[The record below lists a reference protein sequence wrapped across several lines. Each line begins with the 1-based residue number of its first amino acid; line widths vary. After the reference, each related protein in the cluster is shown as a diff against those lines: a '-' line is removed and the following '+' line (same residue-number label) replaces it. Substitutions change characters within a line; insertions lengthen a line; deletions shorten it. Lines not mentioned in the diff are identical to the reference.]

1 MPVRYNPSVPI
12 LNALRSGHWPSLLA
26 AWLHFEVSFMV
37 WMLVGALGVFIAE
50 DFGLTATQKGFM
62 VAVPLLGGSLFRV
75 AVGILSDRFG
85 PRRTGF
91 VSMLVVPAP
100 LVWAWLAADSF
111 SQMIGVGLLLGIA
124 GASFAVS
131 LPLASRA
138 YPMAHQGLAMGVAGS
153 GNSGAIISIALA
165 PLLAVKLGWHAV
177 FGIMIPLALVT
188 AAAYWLLA
196 RDHEPQDRAADHRMD
211 FSRILREPD
220 TYWFCALYAVTFGGF
235 VGLSSYL
242 SIFFF
247 DHYQLSRVE
256 AGMTAAGCAL
266 AGSFSRP
273 VGGFIADR
281 LGGLRV
287 LFVLYPLIAVLV
299 GVTAL
304 LLPFAI
310 TLAAVLA
317 AMACLGMGNGVI
329 FQVVP
334 QRFRREI
341 GAVSGLIG
349 AAGGLGGFLLP
360 SALGLF
366 RDLTGTYATGFAA
379 FAAACVL
386 IVPVVRGRTSVRPC
400 IRTDHYPL

>member
-1 MPVRYNPSVPI
+1 MPI

-26 AWLHFEVSFMV
+26 AWLHFEVSFMA

-50 DFGLTATQKGFM
+50 DFSLTATQKGFM
-62 VAVPLLGGSLFRV
+62 VAVPLLGGSLFRM
-75 AVGILSDRFG
+75 AVGVLSDRIG
-85 PRRTGF
+85 PRLTGF
-91 VSMLVVPAP
+91 VSMLVALVP
-100 LVWAWLAADSF
+100 LGWAWLAAESF
-111 SQMIGVGLLLGIA
+111 AQMIGVGLLLGVA

-153 GNSGAIISIALA
+153 GNSGAIVSIALA

-177 FGIMIPLALVT
+177 FGVMIPLVLVI
-188 AAAYWLLA
+188 AVAYWLLA
-196 RDHEPQDRAADHRMD
+196 RDHEPQDGTTDHRMD
-211 FSRILREPD
+211 FGRLLREPD

-247 DHYQLSRVE
+247 DQYELSRIE
-256 AGMTAAGCAL
+256 AGIMAAACAL

-273 VGGFIADR
+273 VGGFVADR

-287 LFVLYPLIAVLV
+287 LSFLYPLIAILV
-299 GVTAL
+299 GVTSL
-304 LLPFAI
+304 LLPFPI
-310 TLAAVLA
+310 VLIAVFL

-341 GAVSGLIG
+341 GAVSGLVG
-349 AAGGLGGFLLP
+349 AAGGLGGFFLP

-366 RDLTGTYATGFAA
+366 RDLTGTYATGFAI
-379 FAAACVL
+379 FAAVCVL
-386 IVPVVRGRTSVRPC
+386 MVPVMVIFWRPL
-400 IRTDHYPL
+400 RVSPFNFKGK

>member
-1 MPVRYNPSVPI
+1 
-12 LNALRSGHWPSLLA
+12 
-26 AWLHFEVSFMV
+26 MV

-100 LVWAWLAADSF
+100 LAWAWLAVDSF

-131 LPLASRA
+131 LPLASWA

-165 PLLAVKLGWHAV
+165 PLLAVQFGWHAV
-177 FGIMIPLALVT
+177 FGIMILLALAT

-196 RDHEPQDRAADHRMD
+196 RAHEPQDSTSAHRMD

-220 TYWFCALYAVTFGGF
+220 TYWFCTLYAVTFGGF

-247 DHYQLSRVE
+247 DQYGLSRVE
-256 AGMTAAGCAL
+256 AGMAAAGCAL

-287 LFVLYPLIAVLV
+287 LSVLYPLIAVLV

-310 TLAAVLA
+310 TFAAVLA

-386 IVPVVRGRTSVRPC
+386 IVPVMMLFWRPSLSQ
-400 IRTDHYPL
+400 T

>member
-1 MPVRYNPSVPI
+1 MTVRYNPSVPI

-26 AWLHFEVSFMV
+26 AWLHFEVSFMA

-62 VAVPLLGGSLFRV
+62 VAVPLLGGALFRV
-75 AVGILSDRFG
+75 AVGIVSDRVG
-85 PRRTGF
+85 PRLTGF
-91 VSMLVVPAP
+91 VSMLAVSAP
-100 LVWAWLAADSF
+100 LAWAWLAAEAF
-111 SQMIGVGLLLGIA
+111 PPIIGVGLLLGIA
-124 GASFAVS
+124 GASFAIS

-153 GNSGAIISIALA
+153 GNSGAIVSIALA
-165 PLLAVKLGWHAV
+165 PLLAAKLGWHAV
-177 FGIMIPLALVT
+177 FGVMIPLVLVT
-188 AAAYWLLA
+188 ALVYWLLA
-196 RDHEPQDRAADHRMD
+196 RDHEPQDAAADHRMD
-211 FSRILREPD
+211 FSRLLLDPD
-220 TYWFCALYAVTFGGF
+220 TYWFCALYAATFGGF
-235 VGLSSYL
+235 AGLSSYL

-247 DHYQLSRVE
+247 DQYGLSRVE
-256 AGMTAAGCAL
+256 AGVTAAGCAL

-273 VGGFIADR
+273 VGGFVADR

-287 LFVLYPLIAVLV
+287 LSLLYPLIAILI

-304 LLPFAI
+304 LLPFPIA
-310 TLAAVLA
+310 LASIWT

-349 AAGGLGGFLLP
+349 AAGGVGGFLLP

-379 FAAACVL
+379 FAATCVL
-386 IVPVVRGRTSVRPC
+386 IVPVMRIFWRPGLQNSAAR
-400 IRTDHYPL
+400 I

>member
-1 MPVRYNPSVPI
+1 M
-12 LNALRSGHWPSLLA
+12 A
-26 AWLHFEVSFMV
+26 
-37 WMLVGALGVFIAE
+37 WMLVGALGVFIAD

-91 VSMLVVPAP
+91 VSMLVALVPLA
-100 LVWAWLAADSF
+100 WAWLAADSF
-111 SQMIGVGLLLGIA
+111 SQMIGVGLLLGVA

-138 YPMAHQGLAMGVAGS
+138 YPPAHQGLAMGVAGS

-165 PLLAVKLGWHAV
+165 PLLAMKLGWHAV
-177 FGIMIPLALVT
+177 FGAMIPLVFVT
-188 AAAYWLLA
+188 AVAYWLLA
-196 RDHEPQDRAADHRMD
+196 RDHEPQDCAAGHRMD
-211 FSRILREPD
+211 FNLILREPD
-220 TYWFCALYAVTFGGF
+220 AYWFCLLYSITFGGF

-247 DHYQLSRVE
+247 DQYGLSRVDS
-256 AGMTAAGCAL
+256 GLTAAACAL

-273 VGGFIADR
+273 VGGFLADR

-287 LFVLYPLIAVLV
+287 LSVLYPLIAVFL
-299 GVTAL
+299 GAASL
-304 LLPFAI
+304 LAVFPV
-310 TLAAVLA
+310 TLAVVFLG
-317 AMACLGMGNGVI
+317 MTCLGMGNGVI

-334 QRFRREI
+334 RRFRREI

-366 RDLTGTYATGFAA
+366 RDLTGTYATGFAI

-386 IVPVVRGRTSVRPC
+386 IVPVMTRFWRPSLGLD
-400 IRTDHYPL
+400 RS

>member
-1 MPVRYNPSVPI
+1 M
-12 LNALRSGHWPSLLA
+12 A
-26 AWLHFEVSFMV
+26 

-50 DFGLTATQKGFM
+50 DFSLTATQKGFM

-75 AVGILSDRFG
+75 AVGVLSDRVG
-85 PRRTGF
+85 PRLTGT
-91 VSMLVVPAP
+91 VSMLVVSVP
-100 LVWAWLAADSF
+100 LSWAWLAAESF
-111 SQMIGVGLLLGIA
+111 AQMIGVGLLLGVA

-138 YPMAHQGLAMGVAGS
+138 YPIAHQGLAMGVAGS
-153 GNSGAIISIALA
+153 GNSGAIVSIALA
-165 PLLAVKLGWHAV
+165 PLLAVKLGWHTV
-177 FGIMIPLALVT
+177 FGVVIPVVLAT
-188 AAAYWLLA
+188 AVAYWLLA
-196 RDHEPQDRAADHRMD
+196 RDHEPQDGAADHRLD
-211 FSRILREPD
+211 FSRLLCEPD

-247 DHYQLSRVE
+247 DQYELSRIE
-256 AGMTAAGCAL
+256 AGMMAAACAL

-287 LFVLYPLIAVLV
+287 LSFLYPLIAILV
-299 GVTAL
+299 GVTSL
-304 LLPFAI
+304 LLPFPI
-310 TLAAVLA
+310 VLIAVFL

-360 SALGLF
+360 SMLGLF
-366 RDLTGTYATGFAA
+366 RDLSGTYATGFAI

-386 IVPVVRGRTSVRPC
+386 IVPVMMIFWRPALT
-400 IRTDHYPL
+400 RA

>member
-1 MPVRYNPSVPI
+1 MPI
-12 LNALRSGHWPSLLA
+12 LTALRSGHWPSLLA
-26 AWLHFEVSFMV
+26 AWLHFEVSFMA

-50 DFGLTATQKGFM
+50 DFGLTATEKGFM

-75 AVGILSDRFG
+75 VVGIASDRVG
-85 PRRTGF
+85 PRLTGMVGMLA
-91 VSMLVVPAP
+91 VSVP
-100 LVWAWLAADSF
+100 LGWAWQAAGTF
-111 SQMIGVGLLLGIA
+111 PQMIGVGLLLGIA

-153 GNSGAIISIALA
+153 GNSGAIVSIALA

-177 FGIMIPLALVT
+177 FGVMIPFVIVT
-188 AAAYWLLA
+188 AAVYWLLA
-196 RDHEPQDRAADHRMD
+196 RDHGPQDGAADHRPD
-211 FSRILREPD
+211 FSRLLHEPD
-220 TYWFCALYAVTFGGF
+220 TYWFCALYAITFGGF

-247 DHYQLSRVE
+247 DQYGLSRIE
-256 AGMTAAGCAL
+256 AGMTAAACAL

-287 LFVLYPLIAVLV
+287 LSLLYPLIAVLV
-299 GVTAL
+299 GVAAL
-304 LLPFAI
+304 LLPYAI
-310 TLAAVLA
+310 TLTAVFA

-341 GAVSGLIG
+341 GAVSGMVG
-349 AAGGLGGFLLP
+349 AAGGVGGFLLP

-386 IVPVVRGRTSVRPC
+386 IVPVMIIFWLPSFNRP
-400 IRTDHYPL
+400 

>member
-1 MPVRYNPSVPI
+1 MYNRRVPI

-26 AWLHFEVSFMV
+26 AWLHFEISFMA

-91 VSMLVVPAP
+91 TSMLVAAVP
-100 LVWAWLAADSF
+100 LGWAWLAGESF
-111 SQMIGVGLLLGIA
+111 AQMIGVGMLLGIA

-138 YPMAHQGLAMGVAGS
+138 YPLAHQGLAMGVAGS
-153 GNSGAIISIALA
+153 GNSGAIVSIALA
-165 PLLAVKLGWHAV
+165 PLLAVTLGWHAV
-177 FGIMIPLALVT
+177 FGVMIPVVLLTAL
-188 AAAYWLLA
+188 AYWLLA
-196 RDHEPQDRAADHRMD
+196 RDHVPQDGSADHRMD
-211 FSRILREPD
+211 FTRILREPD

-247 DHYQLSRVE
+247 DQYGLSRVE
-256 AGMTAAGCAL
+256 AGMTAAVCAL

-287 LFVLYPLIAVLV
+287 LAFLYPLVAAFL
-299 GVTAL
+299 GVVSL
-304 LLPFAI
+304 LLALPV
-310 TLAAVLA
+310 TLAAVFLG
-317 AMACLGMGNGVI
+317 MTCLGMGNGVI

-334 QRFRREI
+334 QQFRREI
-341 GAVSGLIG
+341 GAISGLVG
-349 AAGGLGGFLLP
+349 AAGGIGGFLLP

-366 RDLTGTYATGFAA
+366 RDLTGTYATGFVM
-379 FAAACVL
+379 FAAVCVL
-386 IVPVVRGRTSVRPC
+386 IVPAMTLFWRPSLGLD
-400 IRTDHYPL
+400 RA

>member
-1 MPVRYNPSVPI
+1 MPI

-188 AAAYWLLA
+188 AVAYWLLA
-196 RDHEPQDRAADHRMD
+196 RDHEPQDSAAYHRMD
-211 FSRILREPD
+211 FS
-220 TYWFCALYAVTFGGF
+220 
-235 VGLSSYL
+235 
-242 SIFFF
+242 
-247 DHYQLSRVE
+247 
-256 AGMTAAGCAL
+256 
-266 AGSFSRP
+266 
-273 VGGFIADR
+273 
-281 LGGLRV
+281 
-287 LFVLYPLIAVLV
+287 
-299 GVTAL
+299 
-304 LLPFAI
+304 
-310 TLAAVLA
+310 
-317 AMACLGMGNGVI
+317 
-329 FQVVP
+329 
-334 QRFRREI
+334 
-341 GAVSGLIG
+341 
-349 AAGGLGGFLLP
+349 
-360 SALGLF
+360 
-366 RDLTGTYATGFAA
+366 
-379 FAAACVL
+379 
-386 IVPVVRGRTSVRPC
+386 
-400 IRTDHYPL
+400 

>member
-1 MPVRYNPSVPI
+1 MYNRRVPI

-26 AWLHFEVSFMV
+26 AWLHFEVSFMA

-50 DFGLTATQKGFM
+50 DFSLTATQKGFM
-62 VAVPLLGGSLFRV
+62 VAVPLLGGSLLRV
-75 AVGILSDRFG
+75 ATGILSDRAG
-85 PRRTGF
+85 PRLTG
-91 VSMLVVPAP
+91 VAGMLMAVVP
-100 LVWAWLAADSF
+100 LGWAWLAAESF
-111 SQMIGVGLLLGIA
+111 AQMIGVGLLLGIA

-138 YPMAHQGLAMGVAGS
+138 YPLAHQGLAMGVAGS
-153 GNSGAIISIALA
+153 GNSGAIVSIALA
-165 PLLAVKLGWHAV
+165 PFLAVTLGWHAV
-177 FGIMIPLALVT
+177 FGAMIPVVLLTAL
-188 AAAYWLLA
+188 AYWLLA
-196 RDHEPQDRAADHRMD
+196 RDHEPHDGAADHRMD
-211 FSRILREPD
+211 FTRILREPD

-247 DHYQLSRVE
+247 DQYGLSRVE
-256 AGMTAAGCAL
+256 AGMTAAVCAL

-281 LGGLRV
+281 FGGLRV
-287 LFVLYPLIAVLV
+287 LAFLYPLIAAFL
-299 GVTAL
+299 GVVSLLFAL
-304 LLPFAI
+304 PA
-310 TLAAVLA
+310 TLAAVFLG
-317 AMACLGMGNGVI
+317 MACLGMGNGVI

-341 GAVSGLIG
+341 GAISGLVG
-349 AAGGLGGFLLP
+349 AAGGIGGFLLP

-366 RDLTGTYATGFAA
+366 RDLTGTYATGFAV

-386 IVPVVRGRTSVRPC
+386 IVPAMTLFWRPGLGRA
-400 IRTDHYPL
+400 

>member
-1 MPVRYNPSVPI
+1 MPI

-91 VSMLVVPAP
+91 VSMLVASAP
-100 LVWAWLAADSF
+100 LAWAWLAADSF
-111 SQMIGVGLLLGIA
+111 LQMIGVGLLLGVA

-165 PLLAVKLGWHAV
+165 PLLAVQLGWHAV

-220 TYWFCALYAVTFGGF
+220 TYWFCMLYAVTFGGF

-247 DHYQLSRVE
+247 DQYGLSRVE

-287 LFVLYPLIAVLV
+287 LSVLYPLIAVLV

-310 TLAAVLA
+310 TLAAILA

-334 QRFRREI
+334 QRFRHEI
-341 GAVSGLIG
+341 GAVSGLTG

-386 IVPVVRGRTSVRPC
+386 IVPVMM
-400 IRTDHYPL
+400 